1 MHISID
7 IGNSNVD
14 STLSNA
20 QFVILAIGGYVVGRR
35 VVRRVKRRVHEI
47 YVEES
52 RKA

>member
-14 STLSNA
+14 STLSTA
-20 QFVILAIGGYVVGRR
+20 QFALLVGVSYVVGRR